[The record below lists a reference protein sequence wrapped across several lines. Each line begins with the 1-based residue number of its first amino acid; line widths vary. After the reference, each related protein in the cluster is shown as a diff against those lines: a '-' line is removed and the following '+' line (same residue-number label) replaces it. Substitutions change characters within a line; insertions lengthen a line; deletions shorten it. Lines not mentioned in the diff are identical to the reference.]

1 MLSDNAKTFK
11 AADKAIQAIFLDPTV
26 QQHFAGMRVEWQ
38 FNLEKAPWWGGIFE
52 RMVKSAKRC
61 LKKVIGK
68 QLLYDELLTL
78 VIEVEAVLN
87 SRPLSYI
94 STEDLEEPLTPSHL
108 MTGHRI
114 LSLPDPTIP
123 EEPDYNPSPKD
134 LTRRMEHLIQA
145 CANFW
150 RRWKREYL
158 QELREHHRTNK
169 VPPGVTCSI
178 RKGEPVV
185 VYDEGQP
192 RGLWRLGR
200 VTEVIPSQDGNIRA
214 ARVKV
219 MSKSGRPTILK
230 RPIQQLYPLEVR
242 GTLDN
247 DDTREPPEDTEV
259 DGVYDG

>member
-1 MLSDNAKTFK
+1 M
-11 AADKAIQAIFLDPTV
+11 QIF
-26 QQHFAGMRVEWQ
+26 
-38 FNLEKAPWWGGIFE
+38 GGYG
-52 RMVKSAKRC
+52 R
-61 LKKVIGK
+61 GN
-68 QLLYDELLTL
+68 T
-78 VIEVEAVLN
+78 
-87 SRPLSYI
+87 SRSSGSI
-94 STEDLEEPLTPSHL
+94 
-108 MTGHRI
+108 TG
-114 LSLPDPTIP
+114 P
-123 EEPDYNPSPKD
+123 
-134 LTRRMEHLIQA
+134 
-145 CANFW
+145 
-150 RRWKREYL
+150 
-158 QELREHHRTNK
+158 NK

-247 DDTREPPEDTEV
+247 DDTRELPEDTEV
-259 DGVYDG
+259 DGVYDGVRRDALPETEQSR